1 VSILSLK
8 NLKWFLIGFAL
19 AGLAVWFWPIGKL
32 QEASLEIPVKL
43 ESLPADLIPAGLP
56 LKSLTVSVRGSRSAI
71 AQLASLKPVYT
82 IDLAVAE
89 PGEHSIPVHSQQLQL
104 PDGITVVS
112 INVSAI
118 HLRLEKVAQKEVP
131 IIVSLSGNPA
141 KGYSVT
147 EALVAP
153 ATIVLR
159 GPGSLINGL
168 TKVLTNPID
177 VSGAI
182 DSVKKEVAV
191 ILEDGIEIVF
201 PKGVITAEI
210 QIEEKVV
217 TREFTDIPLAGINA
231 SYLFSITPPVI
242 KIDVKGPVNVLD
254 NLVGRDDFS
263 IHVDLAG
270 LKPGVYVRRATI
282 ALPLNTTLVGVEPEI
297 FTVNVIK
304 P

>member
-1 VSILSLK
+1 M
-8 NLKWFLIGFAL
+8 GFTL
-19 AGLAVWFWPIGKL
+19 AGLVVWFWPDGQL

-43 ESLPADLIPAGLP
+43 ESLPADLIPAAPP
-56 LKSLTVSVRGSRSAI
+56 LKSLTAKVRGTRSAL

-82 IDLAVAE
+82 LDLATAGL
-89 PGEHSIPVHSQQLQL
+89 GEHSIPVHPQQLQL
-104 PDGITVVS
+104 PDNITVVS
-112 INVSAI
+112 INVSFI
-118 HLRLEKVAQKEVP
+118 HLVLEKIAEKEVP
-131 IIVSLSGNPA
+131 IIVTLSGNPA

-147 EALVAP
+147 AAIVAP
-153 ATIVLR
+153 ATVVLR
-159 GPGSLINGL
+159 GPGSLLDGL

-182 DSVKKEVAV
+182 DSLKKEVAV
-191 ILEDGIEIVF
+191 TLEDGIDILF

-217 TREFTDIPLAGINA
+217 TRKFADIPLEGKNA
-231 SYLFSITPPVI
+231 SYLFSITPAVI
-242 KIDVKGPVNVLD
+242 QIDVKGPINVLD
-254 NLVGRDDFS
+254 SLVDSDDFS
-263 IHVDLAG
+263 VHVDLAE
-270 LKPGVYVRRATI
+270 LAPGVYVRRATI